1 MGAYHRNPYWR
12 VLMPNN
18 PIKSSF
24 TPADAEAMERSLGRI
39 AFAPDGSILRVNERF
54 LELFDYKGW
63 ELVGRNRCIF
73 RPLATGASASD
84 EIDAV
89 LETGEAFFGEMQQLK
104 RDGTPF
110 WTEVSCVPI
119 AADDGAVGEIV
130 MLVRDVTD
138 RMMSAANDAGQIA
151 AINASQAVIHFAMD
165 GTILHAND
173 KFLEATGYRLDEV
186 VGKHHRMLLAADEAI
201 DPSYAAFWEHLRKG
215 LHASGEYR
223 RFGKDGKPVWLRAT
237 YNPILDLGGRPFKVV
252 KYAVD
257 VTLEKRQNA
266 DFEGQIAAI
275 DKSQCIVTFAPD
287 GTILDANRNFLA
299 AVGYTMEELEGRH
312 HRMFV
317 DPAYAH
323 SLDYEIFWSDLAAG
337 RHRSG
342 EFRRIGRDKRDV
354 WLQAIY
360 SPVLDQEGRPFK
372 IVKYATVV
380 TREKLRQADHQG
392 QIAAI
397 HKSQSVVAFNVDG
410 TILDANDNF
419 LDLTGYRLSQ
429 VIGRHHS
436 MFVSHEERESEE
448 YGKFWQALAS
458 GQYQAGEFKR
468 LGRDGREIWLQASYN
483 PILDMN
489 GRPFKVVKNAVD
501 VTEQKLRQGDYEGQ
515 IAAINKSQS
524 VVSFDMDGNV
534 LEAND
539 NFLTLMGYALAEV
552 VGRHHRMFVDKESAA
567 HADYARFWTNLR
579 EGKFLSSKFKR
590 IAASGAEVWI
600 QASYNP
606 IYDLNGKPFKIVKIA
621 ADITADV
628 SLAADLSRAQKEV
641 QHDPATGL
649 PNRLGLRKFMRQ
661 ALSATDSELALFY
674 LDLDHFKPIND
685 TFGHDIGDLV
695 LRTVAARLTGELTEG
710 QLVARIGGD
719 EFVVA
724 ASNLSRP
731 QVVALA
737 ERLIDAVSQPIA
749 HGERWLEVGLS
760 IGIALTPQD
769 TLEEDEL
776 FRFADV
782 ALYRSKGNQRGT
794 FTFYA
799 EDAETSAE
807 TERHLAHDM
816 LIAIK
821 AREFDLAC
829 SVRVSAT
836 NAIAVEVHPWWNHP
850 TLGRLGTETYL
861 RVAEQSG
868 LVGPLGDWI
877 LREACKLAARLP
889 ETTVCVPV
897 YPKQLLT
904 SDFAQT
910 LSLALRECGVEAS
923 RLELRLERGTAR
935 VNTESL
941 RFDLAKLRA
950 MGLEVVADSV
960 LAGENALANRASWSM
975 DRVMVDARLGAIL
988 KRQLHPLADEIARI
1002 EADDAKATISG
1013 RRCFEIDAKLTLHG
1027 FMRFNA
1033 TNTSDIA
1040 DAVRETKKMANDAWT
1055 DDSDSAQL
1063 IKAYSLAKPAGESAL
1078 NCVER

>member
-1 MGAYHRNPYWR
+1 MLND
-12 VLMPNN
+12 
-18 PIKSSF
+18 PINSFF
-24 TPADAEAMERSLGRI
+24 TPADAEAIERSMGRI

-54 LELFDYKGW
+54 LELFDYMGW
-63 ELVGRNRCIF
+63 ELVGRNRSIF
-73 RPLATGASASD
+73 RPLATGPGKPD
-84 EIDAV
+84 EIDKV
-89 LETGEAFFGEMQQLK
+89 LDTAQAFFGEMQQLK
-104 RDGTPF
+104 RDGTSF
-110 WTEVSCVPI
+110 WTEVSCIPI
-119 AADDGAVGEIV
+119 AGDGGAVGEIV

-138 RMMSAANDAGQIA
+138 RMMSAADEAGQIA
-151 AINASQAVIHFAMD
+151 AINTSQAVIHFAMD
-165 GTILHAND
+165 GTILHANE
-173 KFLEATGYRLDEV
+173 KFLNATGYRLDEV
-186 VGKHHRMLLAADEAI
+186 VGKHHRMFVATEDAS
-201 DPSYAAFWEHLRKG
+201 DPLYAAFWEGLREG
-215 LHASGEYR
+215 SHASGEYR
-223 RFGKDGKPVWLRAT
+223 RIRKDGKAVWLRAT
-237 YNPILDLGGRPFKVV
+237 YNPILNLDGRPFKIV

-257 VTLEKRQNA
+257 VTSEKAQNA
-266 DFEGQIAAI
+266 DFQGQIAAI

-287 GTILDANRNFLA
+287 GTILDANRNFLD

-323 SLDYEIFWSDLAAG
+323 SLDYEIFWSDLVAG

-342 EFRRIGRDKRDV
+342 EFRRIGRDRRDI

-360 SPVLDQEGRPFK
+360 SPVLDQDGRPFK

-436 MFVSHEERESEE
+436 MFVSPEEQEGEA
-448 YGKFWQALAS
+448 YGKFWQALAT

-468 LGRDGREIWLQASYN
+468 VGRDGREIWLQASYN

-489 GRPFKVVKNAVD
+489 GRTFKVVKNAVD

-539 NFLTLMGYALAEV
+539 NFLALMGYALHEV
-552 VGRHHRMFVDKESAA
+552 MGRHHRMFVDKQTAA
-567 HADYARFWTNLR
+567 HADYARFWGDLR

-590 IAASGAEVWI
+590 IAADGAEVWI

-641 QHDPATGL
+641 LHDPATGL

-661 ALSATDSELALFY
+661 VLSATDSELALFY

-685 TFGHDIGDLV
+685 TFGHDVGDFV
-695 LRTVAARLTGELTEG
+695 LRTVAARLTGELAEG

-731 QVVALA
+731 QVVELA
-737 ERLIDAVSQPIA
+737 QRLIESVSQPIA

-760 IGIALTPQD
+760 IGVALTPQD

-776 FRFADV
+776 FRFADI

-799 EDAETSAE
+799 EDAESSDE
-807 TERHLAHDM
+807 IGRHLAHDM

-821 AREFDLAC
+821 ARQFDLDC

-836 NAIAVEVHPWWNHP
+836 NALAVEVRPWWNHP
-850 TLGRLGTETYL
+850 TLGRLGMETYL

-868 LVGPLGDWI
+868 LIVPLGDWM
-877 LREACKLAARLP
+877 LREVCKLATRLP
-889 ETTVCVPV
+889 ALTVCVPV

-910 LSLALRECGVEAS
+910 LTLALRETGVDAN

-935 VNTESL
+935 VNSESL
-941 RFDLAKLRA
+941 RADLAKLRA
-950 MGLEVVADSV
+950 MGLEIVVDSV
-960 LAGENALANRASWSM
+960 LAGENALSNRAFWSM
-975 DRVMVDARLGAIL
+975 GRLMVDARLIAIL
-988 KRQLHPLADEIARI
+988 KRQGHPLAKEIARV
-1002 EADDAKATISG
+1002 EADDTKAMIAG
-1013 RRCFEIDAKLTLHG
+1013 KRCFEIDANAVLRNFVLLDATDASELTAVLCEANK
-1027 FMRFNA
+1027 FMNDTRSA
-1033 TNTSDIA
+1033 SEGTSA
-1040 DAVRETKKMANDAWT
+1040 KK
-1055 DDSDSAQL
+1055 QL
-1063 IKAYSLAKPAGESAL
+1063 AA
-1078 NCVER
+1078 

>member
-1 MGAYHRNPYWR
+1 MH
-12 VLMPNN
+12 NN
-18 PIKSSF
+18 PVKFSF
-24 TPADAEAMERSLGRI
+24 TPADQEALERSLGRI

-63 ELVGRNRCIF
+63 ELVGRNRSIF
-73 RPLATGASASD
+73 RPLATGATAPD
-84 EIDAV
+84 EIDTVFA
-89 LETGEAFFGEMQQLK
+89 TAKAFFGEMQQLK
-104 RDGTPF
+104 RDGTSF
-110 WTEVSCVPI
+110 WTEVSCIPV
-119 AADDGAVGEIV
+119 ATEDGAVGETV

-138 RMMSAANDAGQIA
+138 RMMSAADVAGQIA
-151 AINASQAVIHFAMD
+151 AINTSQAVIHFAMD
-165 GTILHAND
+165 GTILHANE
-173 KFLEATGYRLDEV
+173 KFLEATGYRLDEL
-186 VGKHHRMLLAADEAI
+186 VGKHHRMFVATDEAR
-201 DPSYAAFWEHLRKG
+201 DPSYAAFWERLRQG

-223 RFGKDGKPVWLRAT
+223 RFRKDEKAVWLRAT
-237 YNPILDLGGRPFKVV
+237 YNPILDLEGRPFKIV

-257 VTLEKRQNA
+257 VTSEKKQNA

-275 DKSQCIVTFAPD
+275 DKSQCMVTFSPD
-287 GTILDANRNFLA
+287 GTILDANRNFLE

-342 EFRRIGRDKRDV
+342 EFRRIGRDKREI

-360 SPVLDQEGRPFK
+360 SPVLDQDGRPFK

-436 MFVSHEERESEE
+436 MFVSAEERESEA
-448 YGKFWQALAS
+448 YGKFWQTLAA
-458 GQYQAGEFKR
+458 GEYQAGEFKR

-489 GRPFKVVKNAVD
+489 GRTFKVVKNAVD
-501 VTEQKLRQGDYEGQ
+501 VTGQKLRQGDYEGQ

-539 NFLTLMGYALAEV
+539 NFLTLMGYALPEV
-552 VGRHHRMFVDKESAA
+552 VGRHHRMFVDKETVA
-567 HADYARFWTNLR
+567 HADYARFWSDLR
-579 EGKFLSSKFKR
+579 AGKFLSSKFKR
-590 IAASGAEVWI
+590 IAANGAEVWI

-661 ALSATDSELALFY
+661 VLSATDSELALFY

-685 TFGHDIGDLV
+685 TFGHEVGDLV

-724 ASNLSRP
+724 ATNLTRP
-731 QVVALA
+731 QIVELA
-737 ERLIDAVSQPIA
+737 ERLIESVSQPIA

-782 ALYRSKGNQRGT
+782 ALYRSKGKQRGT

-829 SVRVSAT
+829 SVRVSA
-836 NAIAVEVHPWWNHP
+836 NDAIAVEIQPWWNHP

-868 LVGPLGDWI
+868 LVVPLGDWI
-877 LREACKLAARLP
+877 LREACKLATDLP
-889 ETTVCVPV
+889 EITVCVPV

-910 LSLALRECGVEAS
+910 LTLALRESGVDAS

-941 RFDLAKLRA
+941 RSDVAKLRA

-960 LAGENALANRASWSM
+960 LAGENALSNRAYWSM

-988 KRQLHPLADEIARI
+988 KRQAHPLATEIAEI
-1002 EADDAKATISG
+1002 EARDAKAKISG
-1013 RRCFEIDAKLTLHG
+1013 KRCFEIDARAALHSFVVLDTIKPAELTAAL
-1027 FMRFNA
+1027 
-1033 TNTSDIA
+1033 
-1040 DAVRETKKMANDAWT
+1040 RETSKSAEDAQAEDDGMIANKENVA
-1055 DDSDSAQL
+1055 
-1063 IKAYSLAKPAGESAL
+1063 
-1078 NCVER
+1078 

>member
-1 MGAYHRNPYWR
+1 MD
-12 VLMPNN
+12 NN
-18 PIKSSF
+18 HIKSSF
-24 TPADAEAMERSLGRI
+24 TPADAHALERSLGRI
-39 AFAPDGSILRVNERF
+39 ALAPDGSILRVNERF
-54 LELFDYKGW
+54 LDLFDYKGW
-63 ELVGRNRCIF
+63 ELIGRNRSIF
-73 RPLATGASASD
+73 RPLATGASVLD
-84 EIDAV
+84 QIDTV

-104 RDGTPF
+104 RDGTSF
-110 WTEVSCVPI
+110 WTEVSCIPI
-119 AADDGAVGEIV
+119 AAQGGDVGEIV

-138 RMMSAANDAGQIA
+138 RMMAAADDAGQIA
-151 AINASQAVIHFAMD
+151 AINTSQAVIHFAMD
-165 GTILHAND
+165 GTILHANE
-173 KFLEATGYRLDEV
+173 KFLKATGYQPDEV
-186 VGKHHRMLLAADEAI
+186 VGKHHRMFVAADEAS
-201 DPSYAAFWEHLRKG
+201 DPSYAAFWEHLREG
-215 LHASGEYR
+215 SHASGEYR
-223 RFGKDGKPVWLRAT
+223 RLRKDGKTVWLRAT
-237 YNPILDLGGRPFKVV
+237 YNPILDLEGRPFKIV

-257 VTLEKRQNA
+257 VTSEKMQNA

-287 GTILDANRNFLA
+287 GTILDANRNFLE
-299 AVGYTMEELEGRH
+299 AVGFTMEELEGRH

-323 SLDYEIFWSDLAAG
+323 SLDYEIFWSDLSAG

-342 EFRRIGRDKRDV
+342 EFRRIGRDKRDI

-392 QIAAI
+392 QIAAM
-397 HKSQSVVAFNVDG
+397 HKSQNVVAFNIDG

-419 LDLTGYRLSQ
+419 LDMTGYRLSQ
-429 VIGRHHS
+429 VIGRHHA
-436 MFVSHEERESEE
+436 MFVSPEERESAA
-448 YGKFWQALAS
+448 YGKFWQALAT
-458 GQYQAGEFKR
+458 GQHQTGEFKR
-468 LGRDGREIWLQASYN
+468 VGRDGREIWLQASYN

-539 NFLTLMGYALAEV
+539 NFLALMGYALSEV
-552 VGRHHRMFVDKESAA
+552 VGQHHRMFLDKETAA
-567 HADYARFWTNLR
+567 HADYAHFWNDLR

-590 IAASGAEVWI
+590 IAANGSEVWI

-621 ADITADV
+621 ADMTADV

-661 ALSATDSELALFY
+661 VLSATDSELALFY

-685 TFGHDIGDLV
+685 TFGHDVGDLV
-695 LRTVAARLTGELTEG
+695 LRTVAARLTGEVTEG

-724 ASNLSRP
+724 ASNLSRA
-731 QVVALA
+731 QVVELA
-737 ERLIDAVSQPIA
+737 ERLIEAVSQPIA

-799 EDAETSAE
+799 EDADTCVE

-816 LIAIK
+816 LIGIK
-821 AREFDLAC
+821 AREFDLVC
-829 SVRVSAT
+829 SARVSAT
-836 NAIAVEVHPWWNHP
+836 NAIAVEVQPWWNHP
-850 TLGRLGTETYL
+850 TLGRISTETYL
-861 RVAEQSG
+861 RIAEQSG
-868 LVGPLGDWI
+868 LIVPLGDWI
-877 LREACKLAARLP
+877 LREACTLATRLP
-889 ETTVCVPV
+889 EVTVCVPV

-904 SDFAQT
+904 SDFAET
-910 LSLALRECGVEAS
+910 LTLALRESGVDAS

-941 RFDLAKLRA
+941 RVDLAKLRA

-960 LAGENALANRASWSM
+960 LAGENALANLASWSM
-975 DRVMVDARLGAIL
+975 DRVMVDARLGGIL
-988 KRQLHPLADEIARI
+988 KRQAHPLADEIAEI
-1002 EADDAKATISG
+1002 EASDAKATISG
-1013 RRCFEIDAKLTLHG
+1013 KRCFEIDAKAALRSFLVLGTSG
-1027 FMRFNA
+1027 
-1033 TNTSDIA
+1033 TSDLTA
-1040 DAVRETKKMANDAWT
+1040 ALREAKKRGE
-1055 DDSDSAQL
+1055 
-1063 IKAYSLAKPAGESAL
+1063 KAP
-1078 NCVER
+1078 VV

>member
-1 MGAYHRNPYWR
+1 M
-12 VLMPNN
+12 LNN
-18 PIKSSF
+18 STKSSF
-24 TPADAEAMERSLGRI
+24 TAADVEAVERSVGRI

-63 ELVGRNRCIF
+63 ELTGRNRSIF
-73 RPLATGASASD
+73 RPLVAGASVLD
-84 EIDAV
+84 EIDTV
-89 LETGEAFFGEMQQLK
+89 LDTAEAFFGEMQQLK
-104 RDGTPF
+104 RDGTSF
-110 WTEVSCVPI
+110 WTEVSCIPV
-119 AADDGAVGEIV
+119 AGEHGAVGEVI
-130 MLVRDVTD
+130 MLVRDVTQ
-138 RMMSAANDAGQIA
+138 RMMSAADDAGQIA
-151 AINASQAVIHFAMD
+151 AINTSQAVIHFAMD

-173 KFLEATGYRLDEV
+173 KFLDATGYRLNEV
-186 VGKHHRMLLAADEAI
+186 VGKHHRMFVAADEAI
-201 DPSYAAFWEHLRKG
+201 DPSYAAFWEHLQDG
-215 LHASGEYR
+215 SHASGEYR
-223 RFGKDGKPVWLRAT
+223 RLRKDGTAIWLRAT
-237 YNPILDLGGRPFKVV
+237 YNPILDLDGRPFKIV

-257 VTLEKRQNA
+257 VTPEKKQNA

-287 GTILDANRNFLA
+287 GTILNANRNFLE

-342 EFRRIGRDKRDV
+342 EFRRIGRDKRDI

-436 MFVSHEERESEE
+436 IFISPEERESEA
-448 YGKFWQALAS
+448 YKQFWQALAA

-468 LGRDGREIWLQASYN
+468 VGRDGQEIWLQASYN

-539 NFLTLMGYALAEV
+539 NFLTLMGYTLRDV
-552 VGRHHRMFVDKESAA
+552 VGRHHRMFVDEETAT
-567 HADYARFWTNLR
+567 HGDYARFWCELR

-590 IAASGAEVWI
+590 IAANGSEIWI

-621 ADITADV
+621 ADITSDV

-649 PNRLGLRKFMRQ
+649 PNRLGLRTFMRQ
-661 ALSATDSELALFY
+661 MLSATDSELALFY

-685 TFGHDIGDLV
+685 TFGHDVGDLV
-695 LRTVAARLTGELTEG
+695 LRTVAARLTGEVTDG

-724 ASNLSRP
+724 ASNLSRA
-731 QVVALA
+731 QVIDLA

-776 FRFADV
+776 FRFADI

-794 FTFYA
+794 YTFYT
-799 EDAETSAE
+799 EDADTSAE

-829 SVRVSAT
+829 SVRVSAA
-836 NAIAVEVHPWWNHP
+836 NAIAVEVQPYWNHP
-850 TLGRLGTETYL
+850 TLGRIGTDTYL
-861 RVAEQSG
+861 RIAEQSG
-868 LVGPLGDWI
+868 LVVPLGDWM
-877 LREACKLAARLP
+877 LREACKLATQLP
-889 ETTVCVPV
+889 EITLCMPI

-904 SDFAQT
+904 SDFAEM
-910 LSLALRECGVEAS
+910 LALALRESGVDGN

-935 VNTESL
+935 VNPKSL
-941 RFDLAKLRA
+941 RADLEKLRA
-950 MGLEVVADSV
+950 IGVEIVADSV
-960 LAGENALANRASWSM
+960 FAGENAVSDVTSWSM
-975 DRVMVDARLGAIL
+975 DRVMVDARFSVTL
-988 KRQLHPLADEIARI
+988 KRQANSIFGEMTMI
-1002 EADDAKATISG
+1002 EARDARETIAG
-1013 RRCFEIDAKLTLHG
+1013 KRRFEIDATPALQSFVIYDT
-1027 FMRFNA
+1027 
-1033 TNTSDIA
+1033 TETSDLIA
-1040 DAVRETKKMANDAWT
+1040 TLREIKTTVDA
-1055 DDSDSAQL
+1055 
-1063 IKAYSLAKPAGESAL
+1063 
-1078 NCVER
+1078 

>member
-1 MGAYHRNPYWR
+1 
-12 VLMPNN
+12 
-18 PIKSSF
+18 
-24 TPADAEAMERSLGRI
+24 
-39 AFAPDGSILRVNERF
+39 
-54 LELFDYKGW
+54 
-63 ELVGRNRCIF
+63 
-73 RPLATGASASD
+73 
-84 EIDAV
+84 
-89 LETGEAFFGEMQQLK
+89 
-104 RDGTPF
+104 
-110 WTEVSCVPI
+110 
-119 AADDGAVGEIV
+119 
-130 MLVRDVTD
+130 
-138 RMMSAANDAGQIA
+138 
-151 AINASQAVIHFAMD
+151 
-165 GTILHAND
+165 
-173 KFLEATGYRLDEV
+173 
-186 VGKHHRMLLAADEAI
+186 
-201 DPSYAAFWEHLRKG
+201 
-215 LHASGEYR
+215 
-223 RFGKDGKPVWLRAT
+223 
-237 YNPILDLGGRPFKVV
+237 
-252 KYAVD
+252 
-257 VTLEKRQNA
+257 
-266 DFEGQIAAI
+266 
-275 DKSQCIVTFAPD
+275 
-287 GTILDANRNFLA
+287 
-299 AVGYTMEELEGRH
+299 MEELEGRH

-323 SLDYEIFWSDLAAG
+323 SLDYEIFWTDLIAG

-342 EFRRIGRDKRDV
+342 EFRRIGRDKRDI

-397 HKSQSVVAFNVDG
+397 HKSQSVVSFNVDG

-436 MFVSHEERESEE
+436 VFVSPEERKSEAYE
-448 YGKFWQALAS
+448 QFWQALAA
-458 GQYQAGEFKR
+458 GHYQTGEFKR

-483 PILDMN
+483 PILGMN

-534 LEAND
+534 IEAND
-539 NFLTLMGYALAEV
+539 NFLTMMGYTLSEI
-552 VGRHHRMFVDKESAA
+552 VGRHHRMFVDKETAA
-567 HADYARFWTNLR
+567 HDDYAHFWSDLR
-579 EGKFLSSKFKR
+579 KGKFLSSKFKR
-590 IAASGAEVWI
+590 LAANGSEVWI

-606 IYDLNGKPFKIVKIA
+606 IYDLNGQAFKIVKIA

-628 SLAADLSRAQKEV
+628 SLATDLARAQKEV

-661 ALSATDSELALFY
+661 VLSATDSELALFY

-685 TFGHDIGDLV
+685 TFGHEIGDLV
-695 LRTVAARLTGELTEG
+695 LRTVAARLKNEVAEG

-731 QVVALA
+731 QVVELA
-737 ERLIDAVSQPIA
+737 ERLIEAVSQPIPQPIA

-782 ALYRSKGNQRGT
+782 ALYRSKGNQRGS

-799 EDAETSAE
+799 EDADTSPE

-836 NAIAVEVHPWWNHP
+836 NAIAVEIQPWWNHP
-850 TLGRLGTETYL
+850 TLGRLSTDTYL
-861 RVAEQSG
+861 RIAEQSG
-868 LVGPLGDWI
+868 LIVPLGDWI
-877 LREACKLAARLP
+877 LREACTLATRLP
-889 ETTVCVPV
+889 DITVCVPV

-904 SDFAQT
+904 SDFAEM
-910 LSLALRECGVEAS
+910 LVLALRESGLDAN

-941 RFDLAKLRA
+941 RSDLLKLRA

-960 LAGENALANRASWSM
+960 LAGENALADRVSWSM
-975 DRVMVDARLGAIL
+975 DRVMVDARLAAIL
-988 KRQLHPLADEIARI
+988 KRHAHPLAAEIAAI
-1002 EADDAKATISG
+1002 EASDARGTIFG
-1013 RRCFEIDAKLTLHG
+1013 KRCFEIDAQAALQSFVVLDT
-1027 FMRFNA
+1027 
-1033 TNTSDIA
+1033 TETSDLFSAIH
-1040 DAVRETKKMANDAWT
+1040 ETKKRLADNVRAENNGQI
-1055 DDSDSAQL
+1055 AHKQ
-1063 IKAYSLAKPAGESAL
+1063 KAA
-1078 NCVER
+1078 